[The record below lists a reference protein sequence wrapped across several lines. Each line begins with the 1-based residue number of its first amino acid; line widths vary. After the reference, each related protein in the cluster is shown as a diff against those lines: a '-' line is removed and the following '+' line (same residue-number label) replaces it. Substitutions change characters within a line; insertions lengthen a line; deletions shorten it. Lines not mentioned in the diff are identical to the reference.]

1 MTDDVIHSAKYYIKY
16 INSAIF
22 INLQQKPLK
31 LGRLIVLNA
40 THPRP
45 LQFPL
50 PWQPTLFQS
59 LEPDFNI
66 LVALSLEDIK
76 QGHEL
81 NLMYL
86 NACWIMQM
94 THHWQ

>member
-1 MTDDVIHSAKYYIKY
+1 MTDDVIHSTKYYVKY

-22 INLQQKPLK
+22 VNLQQKPST

-40 THPRP
+40 TNPQP

-59 LEPDFNI
+59 LQSDFNI
-66 LVALSLEDIK
+66 LVVLSLEDIK
-76 QGHEL
+76 KAV
-81 NLMYL
+81 NS
-86 NACWIMQM
+86 
-94 THHWQ
+94 T